1 MSGWPTLALIAATTA
16 ANGLEDVT
24 LNRSISNFLTVMFSF
39 L

>member
-1 MSGWPTLALIAATTA
+1 MAATTA

-24 LNRSISNFLTVMFSF
+24 LNRSLSNFLTVVLSF